1 MIGLRDKGLRRFG
14 AALAGL
20 AVYLQL
26 ALASWGMLALAT
38 ASDSADAFGGHAL
51 CLAADD
57 NTSPAPP
64 ADTGQKIPAHNHAA
78 FCCSWHSPPG
88 ITPQAALTIFPV
100 AYAPV
105 ALDATTATVIE
116 TAPPRGPAAARA
128 PPIQA

>member
-14 AALAGL
+14 AALAAL
-20 AVYLQL
+20 AVSLQL
-26 ALASWGMLALAT
+26 ALASWGMLALSPAGE
-38 ASDSADAFGGHAL
+38 AADAFGGHAL
-51 CLAADD
+51 CLAASD
-57 NTSPAPP
+57 NASPAPS
-64 ADTGQKIPAHNHAA
+64 DTGQTIPAHNHAA

-88 ITPQAALTIFPV
+88 ITPQAALTTLPV

-105 ALDATTATVIE
+105 ALDAATATVIE